1 MKVVSVFVHV
11 SLHLIVWSI
20 AACMSVYLF
29 ERERTREK
37 ERGDVEKKNSTFFT
51 RAQENV
57 INVQLR

>member
-1 MKVVSVFVHV
+1 M
-11 SLHLIVWSI
+11 IVWSI